1 MDLTISDKTKQI
13 LKENDLD
20 FRIEKL
26 PMNVQVGESLVKT
39 PYFGLYNVRD
49 DKFLNSVKVGYEVSQ
64 TDEIVELVSRGL
76 KNFDNVSIQK
86 AGAINY
92 GAKTYIQLAIE
103 GDAHIGHD
111 KVKRYVTVLDSN
123 DGSSSLS
130 IGVGDLTMSCQN
142 QFFHFY
148 KQGQCKFRHS
158 SSLREKVFE
167 IPSLIEYSLSRS
179 MKMMD
184 LYKELRETPIDNGL
198 LDSISNAVLGRTMED
213 YNDVSSRAQNSL
225 NDLYDN
231 LKHEVNDKGMNLW
244 GLHSGVTR
252 WTTHTK
258 QAPKRPNG
266 RVESIMTG
274 SSYKTNQKSLDF
286 VTTTLGS
293 SLKELELA

>member
-13 LKENDLD
+13 LVENGLD
-20 FRIEKL
+20 FKIEKL
-26 PMNVQVGESLVKT
+26 PMNVSFDGESVGT
-39 PYFGLYNVRD
+39 PYYGLYNTRD
-49 DKFLNSVKVGYEVSQ
+49 KKFLNSVKASYEVSQ
-64 TDEIVELVSRGL
+64 TDEIVELVNRGL
-76 KNFDNVSIQK
+76 RNFEDVSIQK

-92 GAKTYIQLAIE
+92 GAKTYVQLAIE

-111 KVKRYVTVLDSN
+111 KIKRYVTVLDSN

-130 IGVGDLTMSCQN
+130 IGIGDLTMSCQN

-167 IPSLIEYSLSRS
+167 IPSLIEFSLSRS

-184 LYKELRETPIDNGL
+184 LYKELRETPIDVGL

-213 YNDVSSRAQNSL
+213 YEDVSGRAQNSL
-225 NDLYDN
+225 DDLYDN

-274 SSYKTNQKSLDF
+274 SSYKTNQKSLGF
-286 VTTTLGS
+286 VAKELGT
-293 SLKELELA
+293 SLRELELA